1 MGNRYQYVKK
11 RETTSTSNRKT
22 IANSIFSS
30 QMMPDAVKQDGEIS
44 IASKKYQYARQ
55 REAINV
61 PSRKKLTNTIL
72 STMIIPQIA
81 TDSGDIFILT
91 KDGDRLDRLAYLYY
105 EDSSLWW
112 YIAKANNLG
121 KGTWAIPI
129 GTILRIPAKVDS
141 ELTLLTELQQY
152 NEQYR

>member
-11 RETTSTSNRKT
+11 RETISTANRKT

-30 QMMPDAVKQDGEIS
+30 QMMPDAVMENGNIS
-44 IASKKYQYARQ
+44 IASKKYQYAIN

-72 STMIIPQIA
+72 STMIIPQIS

-91 KDGDRLDRLAYLYY
+91 KDGDRLDRMAYLYY
-105 EDSSLWW
+105 DDASLWW
-112 YIAKANNLG
+112 YIAKANNIG
-121 KGTWAIPI
+121 KGTWAVTP
-129 GTILRIPAKVDS
+129 GTVLRIPAKVDN
-141 ELTLLTELQQY
+141 EFTLLTELQQY